1 MKNIFKPAIIPAL
14 TLISGALGLGLQFWL
29 LRTGVDEKGL
39 LVQSHPA
46 GTLLFILT
54 ALVLAALFLSS
65 RNLPPMRQY
74 SQLFPRGVLSSIGC
88 VAAAAGILWVNVREL
103 TWQKDTITLLTL
115 ILGLLAAF
123 SLAMVAWKRK
133 GCARPSCL
141 FHALVTVYLM
151 FHLVSQ
157 YRLWSSESQM
167 LIYFFPL
174 MASIF
179 LMLSAYH
186 SAVLDLRKESR
197 SGFVFF
203 SQAALFF
210 CMVSIYSQSWL
221 FYATMSLWLA
231 TGLCSLQEEAPREE
245 A

>member
-1 MKNIFKPAIIPAL
+1 MSVMVVMVVMVMPINSRRFHMAM
-14 TLISGALGLGLQFWL
+14 
-29 LRTGVDEKGL
+29 L
-39 LVQSHPA
+39 LVAMLPFLLQLQSYMADAMGAQFPSNHVLDLMGFAACHHMHGGVMTAAVHAPNMDVVHIQDA
-46 GTLLFILT
+46 VNFHKMLANLL
-54 ALVLAALFLSS
+54 
-65 RNLPPMRQY
+65 NL
-74 SQLFPRGVLSSIGC
+74 
-88 VAAAAGILWVNVREL
+88 
-103 TWQKDTITLLTL
+103 DTVGRFFKKQIH
-115 ILGLLAAF
+115 
-123 SLAMVAWKRK
+123 
-133 GCARPSCL
+133 C
-141 FHALVTVYLM
+141 ALVTVYLM

-157 YRLWSSESQM
+157 YRLWSSESQL

-210 CMVSIYSQSWL
+210 CMISIYSQSWL
-221 FYATMSLWLA
+221 FYTTMSLWLA

>member
-1 MKNIFKPAIIPAL
+1 
-14 TLISGALGLGLQFWL
+14 
-29 LRTGVDEKGL
+29 
-39 LVQSHPA
+39 
-46 GTLLFILT
+46 
-54 ALVLAALFLSS
+54 
-65 RNLPPMRQY
+65 
-74 SQLFPRGVLSSIGC
+74 VLSSIGC

-157 YRLWSSESQM
+157 YRLWSSESQL

-186 SAVLDLRKESR
+186 SAVLDLRKERR

-203 SQAALFF
+203 SQAALFC
-210 CMVSIYSQSWL
+210 CMMCCRGSDWL
-221 FYATMSLWLA
+221 FYLSGALWVTFDTPSAAAKEL
-231 TGLCSLQEEAPREE
+231 SRDE
-245 A
+245 